1 VSEEPTTPA
10 AKEKPI
16 NPLVV
21 GIIMALVALFA
32 PLTFSFH
39 DYDGL
44 HLSMVAVFWIFSLT
58 PWGTYLETSNNFFLP
73 VLMSYGLLRL
83 AYAYQMVRLYKA
95 RTTKK
100 RTLALGIVSE
110 LPVTIPLLEVLI
122 VLLLNPHGPMALGG
136 PTLILLIVGILI
148 VRFKPPSKPPEIWE
162 EMPEE
167 KSWWVE
173 ESTNA

>member
-1 VSEEPTTPA
+1 MSEESAIPA
-10 AKEKPI
+10 AKDKPI
-16 NPLVV
+16 NPLIV

-32 PLTFSFH
+32 PLMFSFH

-44 HLSMVAVFWIFSLT
+44 YFQVVAVLWIFSVT
-58 PWGTYLETSNNFFLP
+58 PWGTFLETSNYFFFS
-73 VLMSYGLLRL
+73 VLMYYGFLRL

-100 RTLALGIVSE
+100 RTLTLGIVSE
-110 LPVTIPLLEVLI
+110 LPMTLPLLEVLI
-122 VLLLNPHGPMALGG
+122 MWLLNPYGPMVLFG
-136 PTLILLIVGILI
+136 PTFILLIVGILI
-148 VRFKPPSKPPEIWE
+148 IRLKPPPKPSEIWE

-167 KSWWVE
+167 ESWLVE